1 MCGVACI
8 LDISGDPGEHRE
20 RAVAMARLLRHRGP
34 DWSGVYADDH
44 AVLAHERL
52 SIVRPAGLP
61 PSSHS

>member
-1 MCGVACI
+1 
-8 LDISGDPGEHRE
+8 
-20 RAVAMARLLRHRGP
+20 MARLLRHRGP